1 MKVFFATD
9 IHGSEICW
17 RKFLNAAAFYKADM
31 VVLGGDVT
39 GKVMVPILAMPGHWE
54 VTFANQRMRLET
66 KAELD
71 EIQRKIR
78 DRGSYP
84 AVMSPDELDS
94 LNEADGSID
103 RRFTLEMTRG
113 LDRWLDMADGKLR
126 GGDIPCI
133 LNGGNDD
140 IWEID
145 DIIEASPSV
154 SFAESKVLDIGGFS
168 LASMGWTNPTPW
180 NTFREAPED
189 VLAEKIDAVVASIPD
204 MSRAVFNFHA
214 PPYGTG
220 LDEAPA
226 LDGNMR
232 PTHGGAVMKPVGS
245 KAVRAAIEKYEPAL
259 SVHGHIHE
267 SRGVTK
273 LGRTLSMN
281 PGSSYTDGV
290 LQGAVL
296 DRPVV
301 DHTGL
306 TGRFDFSL
314 NWTPD
319 DSQFAGMGAKI
330 PPPPDS
336 ANAPPSLY
344 TAIQEQIGLKLDATK
359 ALADVIVIDHV
370 EKPSE
375 N

>member
-31 VVLGGDVT
+31 VILGGDVT
-39 GKVMVPILAMPGHWE
+39 GKVMVPVLVTAPGHWE
-54 VTFANQRMRLET
+54 VTFGGQRGQLET
-66 KAELD
+66 QA
-71 EIQRKIR
+71 
-78 DRGSYP
+78 
-84 AVMSPDELDS
+84 ELDS
-94 LNEADGSID
+94 LNEEDGSVD
-103 RRFTLEMTRG
+103 RRFTQEMTKGLEM
-113 LDRWLDMADGKLR
+113 WMDMADSKLR
-126 GGDIPCI
+126 GGEIPCI

-154 SFAESKVLDIGGFS
+154 SFAESKVLDIGGFY

-189 VLAEKIDAVVASIPD
+189 VLTAKIDAIVSQIPD
-204 MSRAVFNFHA
+204 MGRAVFNFHA

-226 LDGNMR
+226 LDENMR
-232 PTHGGAVMKPVGS
+232 PIHGGAVMKPVGS
-245 KAVRAAIEKYEPAL
+245 KAVKEALLKYEPML

-267 SRGVTK
+267 SKGVLR

-281 PGSSYTDGV
+281 PGSSYSDGV

-296 DRPVV
+296 D
-301 DHTGL
+301 
-306 TGRFDFSL
+306 L
-314 NWTPD
+314 N
-319 DSQFAGMGAKI
+319 
-330 PPPPDS
+330 
-336 ANAPPSLY
+336 
-344 TAIQEQIGLKLDATK
+344 
-359 ALADVIVIDHV
+359 
-370 EKPSE
+370 EKKGKVTRYILV
-375 N
+375 NG